1 MQTAPRRDLDFL
13 LDDLVRTVTPVRQ
26 AVVLSDDG
34 LLLASAAMSR
44 DDGEHLAALASG
56 IQSLAKGVGKRFD
69 GGPPQ
74 QTVIDMPHASLLVT
88 AAGSG
93 ACLAVLTAEDPDIG
107 LVAYE
112 MAMLVKRAA
121 KHLAARPR

>member
-13 LDDLVRTVTPVRQ
+13 LDDLVSTVAPVRQ

-34 LLLASAAMSR
+34 LLIASAAMSR

-74 QTVIDMPHASLLVT
+74 QTIIDMPHASLLVT